1 MRALSA
7 KDEANLL
14 LIAQLASTLTR
25 NGERSGPGNTFTQDR
40 NMTHELEK
48 RDLQLAAKAEYDG
61 RALRTSFFDDAF
73 FAEPAWDIL
82 LDLYIQQFQG
92 HRTSITSACI
102 AARVPATT
110 ALRWIGQ
117 LYEAGLINRRR
128 DNEDCRRWFLE
139 LTATGLLKMEAYL
152 SRKAGNFTSAYKN
165 AVLGS
170 GRPTSRSVGS
180 R

>member
-1 MRALSA
+1 MRALSPRE
-7 KDEANLL
+7 EANLL
-14 LIAQLASTLTR
+14 LIAQLASTLTL
-25 NGERSGPGNTFTQDR
+25 NADHSGPSAFCQDR
-40 NMTHELEK
+40 NMTHELDK

-61 RALRTSFFDDAF
+61 RALRTSFFDDTF

-82 LDLYIQQFQG
+82 LDLYIQQFHG

-117 LYEAGLINRRR
+117 LYEAGLVNRRR
-128 DNEDCRRWFLE
+128 DKEDCRRWFLE
-139 LTATGLLKMEAYL
+139 LTANGLSKMEAYL
-152 SRKAGNFTSAYKN
+152 TRKGGNITSIRKD

-170 GRPTSRSVGS
+170 GLPASRSVGS